1 MINLIDKGLL
11 LVVGVVCAIAAWA
24 FFNYFGEDSFKI
36 YIGIFIGCMLLE
48 NYILKKELKKYR

>member
-1 MINLIDKGLL
+1 MIKFIDKGLL

-36 YIGIFIGCMLLE
+36 YIGIFIGYMLLE
-48 NYILKKELKKYR
+48 NYILKKELNKYR